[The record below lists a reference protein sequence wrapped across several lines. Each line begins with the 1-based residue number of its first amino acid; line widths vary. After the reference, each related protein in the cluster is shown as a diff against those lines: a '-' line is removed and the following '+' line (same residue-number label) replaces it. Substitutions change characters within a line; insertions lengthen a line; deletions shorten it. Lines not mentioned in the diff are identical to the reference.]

1 MKRLA
6 ILFVLTAV
14 LVNLIAIASRSAG
27 APSKFVSLEG
37 RFSISLPEQPG
48 SRRMSIPTPFG
59 NAYGEV
65 YEWHTR
71 EGSFGIGYA
80 DSLRS
85 IDDPESV
92 KKFFDLATETFSKLA
107 AANGGNIAI
116 VKKITLDKHPGIEQ
130 RADLF
135 TGSVIQRMYVAS
147 RRIYETTVLV
157 KNSQRE
163 HESAAFGVL
172 DSFKL
177 LTDPEITEAALKAG
191 PGPLPQTP
199 EAPRAGSDAND
210 EGLRGQVKSV
220 RTDIQYLSE
229 LPFPEL
235 GTRSFLTTYND
246 KGNKLRAEIYDFK
259 NNLSRITVYG
269 YLDGARVSAFKLVQ
283 RDYSSAVAIG
293 GGGGLPSN
301 KKMDPRYQQKFEFKY
316 DEEKRLLERT
326 EFLSNGEISRRYV
339 YKYEANQKEEASYLA
354 SGSLTGRNIYTL
366 DDQGNVTKRT
376 DVDREGSVTS
386 TTTYTYEFDSRGNWI
401 KRTSSPDIKDDKLRR
416 LNPPTVHLR
425 TITYY

>member
-6 ILFVLTAV
+6 ILFVLTVA
-14 LVNLIAIASRSAG
+14 LVNLPTISSRSAG
-27 APSKFVSLEG
+27 APDRYVSLEG
-37 RFSISLPEQPG
+37 RFCISLPEQPG

-59 NAYGEV
+59 SAYGNV
-65 YEWHTR
+65 YEWHTKD
-71 EGSFGIGYA
+71 GSFGIGYA

-85 IDDPESV
+85 IDDPESI

-107 AANGGNIAI
+107 GANGGNIAI

-135 TGSVIQRMYVAS
+135 TGSVIQRMYVVS
-147 RRIYETTVLV
+147 RRIYETSVLV
-157 KNSQRE
+157 KTSQRDQ
-163 HESAAFGVL
+163 ESAAFAVL

-177 LTDPEITEAALKAG
+177 LTDPEITEAAIKAG

-199 EAPRAGSDAND
+199 EAPRAGSDADD
-210 EGLRGQVKSV
+210 EGLRGRVKSV

-235 GTRSFLTTYND
+235 RNRYFLTTYNE
-246 KGNKLRAEIYDFK
+246 KGNKLRTEAYDFK
-259 NNLSRITVYG
+259 NNLSLITVYG
-269 YLDGARVSAFKLVQ
+269 YLDGARVSAVKLVQ
-283 RDYSSAVAIG
+283 RDYSPTVAIG
-293 GGGGLPSN
+293 GGGSLPLN
-301 KKMDPRYQQKFEFKY
+301 RKMDPRYQQKFEFKY
-316 DEEKRLLERT
+316 DDKKRLLERI

-339 YKYEANQKEEASYLA
+339 YKYDGSQKEEAAYLG
-354 SGSLTGRNIYTL
+354 SGSLTGRDVYTL
-366 DDQGNVTKRT
+366 DDKGNVTKRT
-376 DVDREGSVTS
+376 DFNREGSLTS
-386 TTTYTYEFDSRGNWI
+386 TTTYTYEFDSNGNWT
-401 KRTSSPDIKDDKLRR
+401 KRTSSPDIKDERLRR